1 MEIRPPTGPLS
12 VSATPSIDLGK
23 IIATWRA
30 GEVLDATIVAK
41 PSANTVTL
49 TINNVPVTVT
59 AAVPEQ
65 WIGTSVK
72 LQVAALTPTVVL
84 KILPTAATL
93 AETSPVPQA
102 LREQL
107 PRQLPLPPLLANLQ
121 LLSQHS
127 KNFSALLPANVQQA
141 IKQLF
146 NGLPTSQEVSHGSGL
161 ARALRDAGQ
170 SFEQKLA
177 AATTAPTSPQREAPN
192 VANDFK
198 RGLLQLSQTLQQHT
212 VATMKTATPNATP
225 TLSKEATAFV
235 TQAARNLTPPTAHS
249 TRTAGS
255 LLLPTSTTETALAT
269 PRVAEDVEPDALQ
282 RRAVSAEQSP
292 TLPPS
297 LKNVPLTPQPSTP
310 PSLTPTQDA
319 LSILKELRLQVE
331 GALARVTATQ
341 LAQLPQHE
349 TPAQQFAVELPVR
362 HGART
367 DLLDLRFERDAPDR
381 DAAPHQQRWHVTL
394 TFDFPETGPMWAQ
407 VRVVG
412 KQVNCTFTAAQPD
425 TAQRIEKD
433 FARLAD
439 SLEQAGL
446 DVAKLHCRQGNL
458 ARTGTASHHVS
469 LLDIKA

>member
-12 VSATPSIDLGK
+12 VSAAPTIDLGK

-49 TINNVPVTVT
+49 TINNVPVTAT
-59 AAVPEQ
+59 ATVPEQ
-65 WIGTSVK
+65 WIGRSVK
-72 LQVAALTPTVVL
+72 LEVTALTPTIVL
-84 KILPTAATL
+84 KILPTAGNL
-93 AETSPVPQA
+93 AEASPLPQA

-146 NGLPTSQEVSHGSGL
+146 NGLRTSQELSHPSGL

-170 SFEQKLA
+170 AFEQKLA
-177 AATTAPTSPQREAPN
+177 AATTAPTGMQREAPA
-192 VANDFK
+192 VATDFK
-198 RGLLQLSQTLQQHT
+198 RGLLQLTQALQQHAA
-212 VATMKTATPNATP
+212 ATTKSATPNTAP
-225 TLSKEATAFV
+225 TLSKEAAALV
-235 TQAARNLTPPTAHS
+235 TQATRNVTPSASNLSRIAASPI
-249 TRTAGS
+249 
-255 LLLPTSTTETALAT
+255 LPTFTTEAELAA
-269 PRVAEDVEPDALQ
+269 PHAAEDVEPDAPQ
-282 RRAVSAEQSP
+282 RRAANAEQP
-292 TLPPS
+292 LTLPPS
-297 LKNVPLTPQPSTP
+297 LKNVPLTPQPITP

-319 LSILKELRLQVE
+319 LSILKELSRQAE

-341 LAQLPQHE
+341 LAQLPQQE
-349 TPAQQFAVELPVR
+349 TPTQQFAVELPVR
-362 HGART
+362 HGARI

-381 DAAPHQQRWHVTL
+381 EAAPHKQRWHVTL
-394 TFDFPETGPMWAQ
+394 TFDFPETGPLWAQ

-412 KQVNCTFTAAQPD
+412 KQVNCTFTAAQPA
-425 TAQRIEKD
+425 TAQRIQQD
-433 FARLAD
+433 FTRLAE

-446 DVAKLHCRQGNL
+446 DVAKLHCCQGNL
-458 ARTGTASHHVS
+458 ARPTTASHHVS